1 MRKVWIGLK
10 PFSPFFTNTK
20 ALPNICSLFFFS
32 DTEREREKE
41 SEKAEGRLEE
51 NAAEMK
57 VVWEENNI
65 KTQKERR
72 ERERRKGMKE
82 KRKGVKEM
90 NKEEE
95 RERCLGSEKMEEKGN
110 DACGPAQKI

>member
-1 MRKVWIGLK
+1 
-10 PFSPFFTNTK
+10 
-20 ALPNICSLFFFS
+20 
-32 DTEREREKE
+32 
-41 SEKAEGRLEE
+41 
-51 NAAEMK
+51 
-57 VVWEENNI
+57 
-65 KTQKERR
+65 
-72 ERERRKGMKE
+72 MKE